1 MKDLPLIDDSEIFGG
16 RDKRLILKNQ
26 PDDQIDLILNQWAI
40 DKGYSYHDAVG
51 IALKDWLLA
60 ILENAKGYEHSLEKL
75 KHNITSNIL
84 LHYCMETIEAL
95 PLVSMGFKSPATKHA
110 LQHAVRR
117 FLKKHGALAK

>member
-51 IALKDWLLA
+51 IALKDWLLDWLKDSPTHKWLIDRLRTESRSKA
-60 ILENAKGYEHSLEKL
+60 AEHCLDAL
-75 KHNITSNIL
+75 TS
-84 LHYCMETIEAL
+84 L
-95 PLVSMGFKSPATKHA
+95 PLSRLGFPTPPFKNAMRMG
-110 LQHAVRR
+110 VRR
-117 FLKKHGALAK
+117 FLRQKGLVK